1 MSWPPPF
8 QAFLDDHGDLVG
20 RFLRGLVGPGEAED
34 CAQETFLA
42 ALRAWPQLAPGT
54 NLRAWV
60 LTIARHKAID
70 GVRARRRQ
78 AQPNADAG
86 TWTQATGA
94 DPASSPIA
102 DPELWG
108 AVGSLPEKQRA
119 AIVLRYVGDLSHR
132 EVAAA
137 LGCSEAAAR
146 RSAFEGLKKLKEV
159 YA

>member
-8 QAFLDDHGDLVG
+8 QVLLDDHGPLVC

-42 ALRAWPQLAPGT
+42 ALRAWPELPPHT

-70 GVRARRRQ
+70 GVRARRRR
-78 AQPNADAG
+78 AQPDPDAG
-86 TWTQATGA
+86 TVAQAPGP
-94 DPASSPIA
+94 DPGSVPIA

-108 AVGSLPEKQRA
+108 AVRSLPEKQRA

-132 EVAAA
+132 EVAGA

-146 RSAFEGLKKLKEV
+146 RSAFEGLRKLKEV